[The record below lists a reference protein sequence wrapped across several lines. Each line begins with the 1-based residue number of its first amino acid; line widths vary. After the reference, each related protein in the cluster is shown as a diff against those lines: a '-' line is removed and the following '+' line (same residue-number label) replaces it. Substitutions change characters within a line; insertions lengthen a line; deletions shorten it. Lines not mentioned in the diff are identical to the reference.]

1 MELPSNHAS
10 FQKSTHLGLFEEPA
24 EVDQGTVPASVL
36 PTADLTSPGLP
47 IPVLEVLISV

>member
-1 MELPSNHAS
+1 MELPSDNS
-10 FQKSTHLGLFEEPA
+10 SLQKSTHLGLFEEPA
-24 EVDQGTVPASVL
+24 EVDQGTMPASML